1 LCKLCLKNKDTS
13 LKNKTDNE
21 LIKMALAGNMT
32 AFETIVHR
40 YEALVAKI
48 TIPMLGNNYDADDI
62 GQETFIRFYKSMKQ
76 FKGDSK
82 LSTYLARIAI
92 NLSLNEIK
100 KRSKQRTISDI
111 DLNQNSIP
119 FIDNESTTDATGL
132 VNIALS
138 MLDIKYRSIIVLR
151 YIQGFSTKETAS
163 ILNLP
168 LGTVLS
174 RLSRG
179 QEKLKL
185 IITKLNKS

>member
-1 LCKLCLKNKDTS
+1 MYKLCLKNKDTS

-119 FIDNESTTDATGL
+119 FIDNESTTDATEL

>member
-1 LCKLCLKNKDTS
+1 
-13 LKNKTDNE
+13 
-21 LIKMALAGNMT
+21 MALAGNMT

-119 FIDNESTTDATGL
+119 FIDNESTTDATEL